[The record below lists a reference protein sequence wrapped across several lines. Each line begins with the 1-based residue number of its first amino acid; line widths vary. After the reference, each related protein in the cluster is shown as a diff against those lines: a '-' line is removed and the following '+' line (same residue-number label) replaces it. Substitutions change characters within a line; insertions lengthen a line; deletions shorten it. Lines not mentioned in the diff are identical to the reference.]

1 MYDGGQGKAVSLRL
15 LQRLG
20 MFVDDEARLQR
31 LTPYVMAMLDDDN
44 VYVKARL
51 TPLDTAFWTPCT
63 ASSFSDT
70 HAVWLPPSLI
80 QVMALRTLTCLL
92 RSVRT
97 FPVVSDAFIFANYIH
112 PELAKIAND
121 QQVRLDGPLSNL
133 PHTSD

>member
-51 TPLDTAFWTPCT
+51 TPLPVSPRTPNHR
-63 ASSFSDT
+63 SL
-70 HAVWLPPSLI
+70 HGVWLPRSL
-80 QVMALRTLTCLL
+80 V
-92 RSVRT
+92 
-97 FPVVSDAFIFANYIH
+97 
-112 PELAKIAND
+112 
-121 QQVRLDGPLSNL
+121 
-133 PHTSD
+133 